1 MSFDKDSLN
10 IVILAAG
17 KGTRMKSNL
26 PKVMHPLA
34 GKPLVQHCYDTARKI
49 STGPVQI
56 IYGHGGELVR
66 DSLSQL
72 DAIWVEQAEQLGTG
86 HAVQQAVPNIDDEQ
100 TVLVLYG
107 DVPLLDTETLTVLVG
122 QVHASSMALLTVSLD
137 DPSGYGRIVRD
148 AHDNVKRI
156 VEHKDATDAE
166 KLITEINTG
175 ILAVQGRW
183 LKKWLSDLESDN
195 SQGEYYLTDI
205 IAMAVDDSVTVTT
218 CAPSTVAEI
227 LGVNDKKQ
235 LAYLERIYQRQQ
247 ADTLMENGVTLHD
260 PARFDVRG
268 SITAGSDVSIDV
280 NVVFE
285 GTVVLGNG
293 VSVGAN
299 CYLKDVEVKD
309 NVHILPNS
317 VLDDA
322 VIGAGCR
329 IGPFARIRPGT
340 VLHEQV
346 HIGNF
351 VEVKKSEIANG
362 SKVNH
367 LSYIGDSS
375 IGSNVNIGA
384 GTITCN
390 YDGAN
395 KSRTVIE
402 DNVFIGSDTQLVAP
416 VTVKSGS
423 TIGAGSTITKDTP
436 ENELTLSRSK
446 QQTIRGWKRPQK
458 NS

>member
-34 GKPLVQHCYDTARKI
+34 GKPLVQHCYDTARNI
-49 STGPVQI
+49 STGPIQI

-66 DSLSQL
+66 ESLSEL
-72 DAIWVEQAEQLGTG
+72 NVTWVEQKFQLGTG
-86 HAVQQAVPNIDDEQ
+86 HAVQQAVPSIDDEQ

-107 DVPLLDTETLTVLVG
+107 DVPLLNAETLTVLVG

-137 DPSGYGRIVRD
+137 DPGGYGRIVRD
-148 AHDNVKRI
+148 AHENVKRI
-156 VEHKDATDAE
+156 VEHKDASDAE

-183 LKKWLSDLESDN
+183 LKKWLSELESDN

-205 IAMAVDDSVTVTT
+205 IEMAVNDSVTVTT

-247 ADTLMENGVTLHD
+247 AELLMEQGVTLHD

-268 SITAGSDVSIDV
+268 TISTGTDVSIDA
-280 NVVFE
+280 NVIIE
-285 GTVVLGNG
+285 GNVVLGDR
-293 VSVGAN
+293 VTISAN
-299 CYLKDVEVKD
+299 CHLKNVVIKDDVE
-309 NVHILPNS
+309 ILPNS

-322 VIGAGCR
+322 IIGAGCR

-340 VLHEQV
+340 VLAENV
-346 HIGNF
+346 NIGNY
-351 VEVKKSEIANG
+351 VEVKKSAIAEG

-390 YDGAN
+390 YDGVN
-395 KSRTVIE
+395 KSQTIIE
-402 DNVFIGSDTQLVAP
+402 DDVFVGSDTQLVAP
-416 VTVKSGS
+416 VTVKRGS

-446 QQTIRGWKRPQK
+446 QQTIKGWKRPVK
-458 NS
+458 K

>member
-1 MSFDKDSLN
+1 MSFDKHSLN

-34 GKPLVQHCYDTARKI
+34 GKPLVQHCYDTARKMT
-49 STGPVQI
+49 SGPIQI
-56 IYGHGGELVR
+56 IYGHGGELVKK
-66 DSLSQL
+66 SLSHL
-72 DAIWVEQAEQLGTG
+72 DAIWVEQTQQLGTG
-86 HAVQQAVPNIDDEQ
+86 HAVQQAIPNIDEEQ

-107 DVPLLDTETLTVLVG
+107 DVPLLNQETLTALVN
-122 QVHASSMALLTVSLD
+122 QVHTSSMALLTVSLD
-137 DPSGYGRIVRD
+137 NPSGYGRIIRD
-148 AHDNVKRI
+148 QHENVLRI

-183 LKKWLSDLESDN
+183 LQKWLSQLESDN
-195 SQGEYYLTDI
+195 SQGEFYLTDI
-205 IAMAVDDSVTVTT
+205 IEMAVNDSVTVTT
-218 CAPSTVAEI
+218 CAPSSVAEI

-235 LAYLERIYQRQQ
+235 LAYLERIYQLRQ
-247 ADTLMENGVTLHD
+247 ADLLMENGVTLHD

-268 SITAGSDVSIDV
+268 TIKAGADVSIDV
-280 NVVFE
+280 NAIFE
-285 GTVVLGNG
+285 GTVILGDR
-293 VSVGAN
+293 VTIAAN
-299 CYLKDVEVKD
+299 CHLKDVEIKD
-309 NVHILPNS
+309 DVHVLQNS

-322 VIGAGCR
+322 VIGSRCR

-340 VLHEQV
+340 VLNDQV

-351 VEVKKSEIANG
+351 VEVKKSDIATG

-367 LSYIGDSS
+367 LAYIGDTT
-375 IGSNVNIGA
+375 IGSNVNVGA

-390 YDGAN
+390 YDGVN
-395 KSRTVIE
+395 KSKTIIE
-402 DNVFIGSDTQLVAP
+402 DDVFIGSDTQLIAP
-416 VTVKSGS
+416 VTIKRGS

-436 ENELTLSRSK
+436 ADALTLSRSK
-446 QQTIRGWKRPQK
+446 QRTLTEWQRPRK
-458 NS
+458 S

>member
-1 MSFDKDSLN
+1 MPFDKDSLN

-34 GKPLVQHCYDTARKI
+34 GKPLVQHCYDTARDI
-49 STGPVQI
+49 STGPIQI
-56 IYGHGGELVR
+56 IYGHGGEFVR
-66 DSLSQL
+66 ESLSDL
-72 DAIWVEQAEQLGTG
+72 SVTWVEQVEQLGTG
-86 HAVQQAVPNIDDEQ
+86 HAVQQAVPNISDEH

-107 DVPLLDTETLTVLVG
+107 DVPLLNAETLTVLVG

-148 AHDNVKRI
+148 AHENVKRI
-156 VEHKDATDAE
+156 VEHKDASDAE

-183 LKKWLSDLESDN
+183 LKKWLSELESDN

-205 IAMAVDDSVTVTT
+205 IEMAVNDSVTVTT

-247 ADTLMENGVTLHD
+247 ADRLMEQGVTLHD

-268 SITAGSDVSIDV
+268 TITTGTDVSIDA
-280 NVVFE
+280 NVIIE
-285 GTVVLGNG
+285 GNVVLGDR
-293 VSVGAN
+293 VTISAN
-299 CYLKDVEVKD
+299 CHLKDVIIKD
-309 NVHILPNS
+309 DVIVLPNS

-322 VIGAGCR
+322 VIGAACR

-340 VLHEQV
+340 VLAENIN
-346 HIGNF
+346 IGNY
-351 VEVKKSEIANG
+351 VEVKKSDIAKG

-367 LSYIGDSS
+367 LSYIGDTS

-390 YDGAN
+390 YDGVN
-395 KSRTVIE
+395 KSRTIIE
-402 DNVFIGSDTQLVAP
+402 DDVFVGSDTQLVAP

-446 QQTIRGWKRPQK
+446 QQTIKGWKRPVKQ
-458 NS
+458 